1 MNRILFI
8 SFSGPY
14 PVKDGK
20 RQRTAALLQALSEK
34 YEVDFLILGNQSDFD
49 LALKKDFGPRIHFFF
64 LSFERTSYE
73 QFLHRIGF
81 VFVPNSYLTQQ
92 ISVFCNQRNYVF
104 AFCRYIHPVPLIR
117 SRIPIVA
124 DIDDDWVEIYQSRLA
139 QSSSW
144 YKKFRLRQVIFLNSR
159 AYKKLLNRVNL
170 GFVVK
175 ACLEENHLRVL
186 PNLPFQLIQSDRI
199 SFSSCIDQKIL
210 FIGKLSYDPNLFGIK
225 WFIREVFPLLVIDY
239 PDVSLTI
246 VSNMEAEDIEFEYL
260 IKKYPSIQLKID
272 LDDLVN
278 VYQTHSISI
287 APILEGSGSNIKIAE
302 SLWMGRPVV
311 STLFGMRGYEEEVKN
326 SFLVPCK
333 AQQEFCNQIKKWFN
347 NSDELQRLQSKA
359 YEFSKGRYSF
369 KNWSKALLTEVA
381 RVGN

>member
-34 YEVDFLILGNQSDFD
+34 YEVDFLILGNQADFN

-64 LSFERTSYE
+64 LPFKRTSFE
-73 QFLHRIGF
+73 QFLHLIGF
-81 VFVPNSYLTQQ
+81 VFVPNSYLTHR
-92 ISVFCNQRNYVF
+92 ISVFCNQRIYVF

-124 DIDDDWVEIYQSRLA
+124 DIDDDWEEIYQSRLT

-144 YKKFRLRQVIFLNSR
+144 YKRFRLRQVIFLNSG
-159 AYKKLLNRVNL
+159 AYKKLLERLNL

-175 ACLEENHLRVL
+175 ACLEANHLRVL
-186 PNLPFQLIQSDRI
+186 PNLPFQLIQSDPI

-225 WFIREVFPLLVIDY
+225 WFIREVFSLLVLDH
-239 PDVSLTI
+239 PNVSLTI
-246 VSNMEAEDIEFEYL
+246 VSNVEVKDIEFEYL
-260 IKKYPSIQLKID
+260 IKKYPSIELKID
-272 LDDLVN
+272 LDDLVK

-287 APILEGSGSNIKIAE
+287 APIMEGSGSNIKIAE

-311 STLFGMRGYEEEVKN
+311 STPFGMRGYEEEAEN
-326 SFLVPCK
+326 SILVPCK
-333 AQQEFCNQIKKWFN
+333 TPQEFCNQIKHWFN
-347 NSDELQRLQSKA
+347 YPEELQRLQSRS
-359 YEFSKGRYSF
+359 YEFSKERYSF
-369 KNWSKALLTEVA
+369 KNWSKSLLTEVE